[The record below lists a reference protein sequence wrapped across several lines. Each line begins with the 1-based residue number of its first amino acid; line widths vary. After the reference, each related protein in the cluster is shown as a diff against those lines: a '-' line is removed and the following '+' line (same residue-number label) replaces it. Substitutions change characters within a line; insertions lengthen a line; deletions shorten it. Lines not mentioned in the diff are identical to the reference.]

1 MIGPRLRFVLSALHM
16 LARIVAP
23 ALIFGAVAVWLVMR

>member
-1 MIGPRLRFVLSALHM
+1 MIGPRLRFVLSVLGM

-23 ALIFGAVAVWLVMR
+23 AAVFLGLAVWLVMR